1 VKQRLRSLFWR
12 DIVGPQNKQV
22 RDLVKLAPISVGIP
36 TFGRGLRMAET
47 LEHLAA
53 CDPPPAEII
62 VHVDQSDGRLERELK
77 TRFPQLRI
85 LSSAKRV
92 GPGGGRH
99 RCLLAATQ
107 PFLVS
112 FDDDSWPTD
121 RKFFSEVA
129 RLFELYPRAAI
140 LAASIYYPDQPRP
153 ECVPDVKIVTDYTGC
168 GHAIRLSA
176 YIQTAGYIDRQCAY
190 GIEEVDL
197 AMQLYSLDWAILEC
211 GSLRVFH
218 DSQLSHHSKADI
230 VAGRVQN
237 VALMAFLRYPAQ
249 LWPRGL
255 LQLGNVIFNMIK
267 RRRFAGLG
275 EGLLGIPVTLFRY
288 TSCRRQ
294 LPAAKIRSYLNARQ
308 RLPS

>member
-1 VKQRLRSLFWR
+1 MKPS
-12 DIVGPQNKQV
+12 
-22 RDLVKLAPISVGIP
+22 PISVGIP
-36 TFGRGLRMAET
+36 TFGRGLRLAET
-47 LEHLAA
+47 LEHLAE

-62 VHVDQSDGRLERELK
+62 VHVDQSDGRLERELR
-77 TRFPQLRI
+77 TRFPHLRI
-85 LSSAKRV
+85 LSSAERV

-121 RKFFSEVA
+121 RKFFGEVA

-153 ECVPDVKIVTDYTGC
+153 ECIPDVKIVTDYAGS
-168 GHAIRLSA
+168 GHAIRLNA
-176 YIQTAGYIDRQCAY
+176 YIQTAGYIDRPYAY
-190 GIEEVDL
+190 GVEEVDL
-197 AMQLYSLDWAILEC
+197 AMQLYSLDWAILKC
-211 GSLRVFH
+211 RSLRVFH
-218 DSQLSHHSKADI
+218 DTQHAHHSKADI
-230 VAGRVQN
+230 VASKVQN
-237 VALMAFLRYPAQ
+237 VALMAFLRYPVQ

-255 LQLGNVIFNMIK
+255 LQLGNVISNMIK
-267 RRRFAGLG
+267 CRRFAGLG

-288 TSCRRQ
+288 KSCRRQ